1 MVTADFLS
9 RMGFFVL
16 KNFLDEEA
24 CNRFREAAALGVG
37 KRATVTTQGKDVYDE
52 TARRTV
58 QVTVNEELERDMHQ
72 RLMELRPGLEN
83 HFGVKLTD
91 CIPPRFLSYGVGD
104 FFQRHEDAAD
114 EEEFPEAIKTRKVSV
129 VVFLNGPD
137 VDNRPDTFSGGELT
151 FYNLLRDPRLKLRG
165 FPLQAEEGLLI
176 AFSSRMTHEVRP
188 VTRGNRYTLVTW
200 FS

>member
-1 MVTADFLS
+1 MVTADFLA
-9 RMGFFVL
+9 RMGFFIQ
-16 KNFLDEEA
+16 KKFLDAET
-24 CNRFREAAALGVG
+24 CNRLRMAASLGVG

-52 TARRTV
+52 KARMTF
-58 QVTVNEELERDMHQ
+58 QVTLSEELERNIHGRILALQ
-72 RLMELRPGLEN
+72 PGLES
-83 HFGVKLTD
+83 HFGLKLTD

-104 FFQRHEDAAD
+104 FFQKHEDAAD

-129 VVFLNGPD
+129 VVFLNRPD
-137 VDNRPDTFSGGELT
+137 EENRPDTFSGGELT
-151 FYNLLRDPRLKLRG
+151 FYNLLTDPRLKSHG

-176 AFSSRMTHEVRP
+176 AFSWRTTHEVRP